1 MEKITLC
8 NTLISQSPDL
18 SSFQS
23 LYDASVKK
31 LNRIISDSGAKMS
44 GWEDVLL
51 VLSEKSQSEIRIN
64 KNLIDL
70 NFIPLYGT
78 ILGVTEERI

>member
-1 MEKITLC
+1 
-8 NTLISQSPDL
+8 
-18 SSFQS
+18 
-23 LYDASVKK
+23 
-31 LNRIISDSGAKMS
+31 MS

-70 NFIPLYGT
+70 NFIPHSLEQH
-78 ILGVTEERI
+78 LGGWKRGYDI